1 MPAWPIAPFASP
13 VWRARDVTLFLTVVS
28 ENINPH
34 VIEESA
40 TAPTEDGERRVVH
53 DRTRLQ
59 KLLAKQLRNFTML
72 FAMVLA
78 EEAIDPVHDLRVCTR
93 RLQQILFALV
103 PEKNLNKARSV
114 RRTLRR
120 VRRAL
125 GPWRNCDVALQ
136 WVARKE
142 RRVSKSVLKSAWS
155 LVRES
160 ISVERENAVKTAR
173 RKLYKSGGITLNHR
187 LQQLLAS
194 SAQRPGSS
202 EPAAEVRQVVADAAV
217 GVRLALE
224 RATADRSISNIHALR
239 IQTKRLRYRVE
250 LTRDLGAHEA
260 PALIQWFKLLQDRL
274 GHWHDRQELNHF
286 ITRALASSDLLMG
299 QPRVAVELLR
309 EVEKN
314 HKISSREMEELLRMA
329 SQSEGSR
336 QLDNWLQSYCTPA
349 ANDSSAAADGAT
361 SEAPAHSMMESAP
374 SPDSTIEQST
384 PSSPNRTDPGER

>member
-1 MPAWPIAPFASP
+1 MRQTDAGVADTPFASP
-13 VWRARDVTLFLTVVS
+13 VWRARGVTLFLTVVS

-155 LVRES
+155 LVREKHLRGAR
-160 ISVERENAVKTAR
+160 ERRQTAR

-286 ITRALASSDLLMG
+286 ITRALASSDLLMDSRASRSSCSG
-299 QPRVAVELLR
+299 RLRRTTKSAPARWKNCCGWQVSPRARANWKIGCSPTARQPRTTHPR
-309 EVEKN
+309 PP
-314 HKISSREMEELLRMA
+314 
-329 SQSEGSR
+329 
-336 QLDNWLQSYCTPA
+336 T
-349 ANDSSAAADGAT
+349 
-361 SEAPAHSMMESAP
+361 APRRRRP
-374 SPDSTIEQST
+374 PT
-384 PSSPNRTDPGER
+384 R